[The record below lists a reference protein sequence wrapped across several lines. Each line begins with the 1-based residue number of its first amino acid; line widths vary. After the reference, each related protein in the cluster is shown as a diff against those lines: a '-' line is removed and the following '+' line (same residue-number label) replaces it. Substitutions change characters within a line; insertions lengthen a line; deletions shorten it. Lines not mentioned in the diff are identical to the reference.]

1 MPSIGTNPPPPV
13 PPGSTPPKI
22 IKDTPP
28 VPITSKFVG
37 AIPNTGANWRLQF
50 CDADGTPLNM
60 SSFEAIDF
68 GAISWKEIFQNI
80 KTILA
85 TPLYSA
91 ALERTLGIDSRI
103 VDLPI
108 LEASQKVVAILD
120 AVARW
125 ENRCEILKIDFDY
138 ADALAGHVGVI
149 LKLNIHPVIWGTG
162 VPYTAQ
168 NVFATPDKVKQSPP
182 VIQSKEIPGPPG
194 PPGATGQRGSL
205 WFSGSS
211 SPPSGDMVPIVIQG
225 QSHGVQGPQGEEGQR
240 GFVWL
245 TGAGDPVT
253 PLKNDMYLNS
263 TNGDVWQFDGTTWR
277 RTTQ

>member
-1 MPSIGTNPPPPV
+1 MPPTV
-13 PPGSTPPKI
+13 PPGSTRPKI
-22 IKDTPP
+22 ITDTPP
-28 VPITSKFVG
+28 VPINTKFVG

-68 GAISWKEIFQNI
+68 GAISYKEIFQNI

-103 VDLPI
+103 VDLPV
-108 LEASQKVVAILD
+108 LEASQKTVAVLD

-138 ADALAGHVGVI
+138 SDALAGHVGVI
-149 LKLNIHPVIWGTG
+149 LGLRIHPVIWGTG
-162 VPYTAQ
+162 ENYTAQ

-182 VIQSKEIPGPPG
+182 VIVPQPGITGPPG

-211 SPPSGDMVPIVIQG
+211 SPPAGDMVPIVIQG
-225 QSHGVQGPQGEEGQR
+225 PPKGEPGPPGEPGQR

-277 RTTQ
+277 KTTA